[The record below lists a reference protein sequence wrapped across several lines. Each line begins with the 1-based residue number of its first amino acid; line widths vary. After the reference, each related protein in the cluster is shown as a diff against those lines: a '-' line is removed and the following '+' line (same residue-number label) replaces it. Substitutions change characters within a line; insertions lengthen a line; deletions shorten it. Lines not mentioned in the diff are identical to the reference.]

1 MRGKHRGSS
10 VRPTVVLEG
19 AEPRASAPPR
29 WDGKRCGLLGRRGG
43 GLKKELAPEFKRAEA
58 EGKDLGEAGKAYKAG
73 DEALKKGLQEEAV
86 EHFTRAKEIWPA
98 DAK

>member
-1 MRGKHRGSS
+1 MRSRGQ
-10 VRPTVVLEG
+10 R
-19 AEPRASAPPR
+19 
-29 WDGKRCGLLGRRGG
+29 LLGAIVIAGAVIAPAWG
-43 GLKKELAPEFKRAEA
+43 QTAIELKKELAPKYKKAEA

-86 EHFTRAKEIWPA
+86 EAFTRAKELWPA